1 MKKIIIRLVVFII
14 FIAILAVGG
23 FFAYDYYLNMQNQ
36 EVEDTFYSYVFK
48 NNFKNIL
55 DFKLEEN
62 IINKMT
68 KEDFVSKTKFD
79 FSSTLKSE
87 SNFDFNKF
95 TVEANTKIKND
106 DKFTSLKFN
115 YSNNELFNLDV
126 LSNSN
131 YIAIKNSDIVNNYV
145 GIRRDRIMQNVS
157 KINPNI
163 RNLYKNFEDLKN
175 ENIINQNDAN
185 IFSEDFNSYIDNFKK
200 YINSKQYEYEGTK
213 IIEQDGEKIE
223 TEVYSLT
230 MDKDDFSRLYAVIA
244 EEIVN
249 DPKIKNA
256 IITDN
261 NNIENF
267 DNIESNLDANSVVV
281 EKKNEIYSMRGTE
294 TNSPVSETTDYEDDE
309 ITETAVLKKIE
320 SLANDVNSKIEK
332 LDEYE
337 LLYKS
342 IKYIFA
348 GTTNFGITVDE
359 DDLKND
365 LDKIFELGNKI
376 IDEKVD
382 SNASVK
388 IVTYVSNKET
398 IRTSLILGDN
408 LEVDI
413 DYINKDNKYSAI
425 ITLSEKNGETY
436 NGYKINLIKNKTN
449 AIDNNSIEIG
459 KIENN
464 QIVSKLEFK
473 LNVEGTANS
482 NKYTNNF
489 SFVYS
494 ASSGKISSNI
504 SNSISFETSEF
515 DVINGENTVFVDAL
529 EDGNF
534 YVFINKL
541 NSRIESVYEEKISKL
556 NIIDANISDTI
567 VQRTENENA
576 PTNTENEKAE
586 KEKLINVLVEKISNE
601 MGMAQEEGKEY
612 TIQDLRNLQIEGYN
626 IQTSVSSDIAI
637 IKINNYTFKIDKD
650 FNLSE

>member
-1 MKKIIIRLVVFII
+1 MKKIIISFVIFII
-14 FIAILAVGG
+14 FIVILAVGG
-23 FFAYDYYLNMQNQ
+23 YFAYDYYLNMQNQ

-48 NNFKNIL
+48 NNFKNIF
-55 DFKLEEN
+55 DFNLEEN
-62 IINKMT
+62 IVNKMK
-68 KEDFVSKTKFD
+68 KEDFVSKTKLD
-79 FSSTLKSE
+79 FSSTLKND
-87 SNFDFNKF
+87 SNFDFNKL
-95 TVEANTKIKND
+95 TVEVNTKTKD
-106 DKFTSLKFN
+106 DNKFSSLRFN
-115 YSNNELFNLDV
+115 YSNNELFSLDV
-126 LSNSN
+126 LSNPN
-131 YIAIKNSDIVNNYV
+131 YIAFKNSDIVTNYV
-145 GIRRDRIMQNVS
+145 GIRRDKILQNVS
-157 KINPNI
+157 KINPNV
-163 RNLYKNFEDLKN
+163 RNFYKNFEDLKN
-175 ENIINQNDAN
+175 ENIINQNDEN

-213 IIEQDGEKIE
+213 IIEQDGEKVE

-249 DPKIKNA
+249 DKRIKDA
-256 IITDN
+256 IITEND
-261 NNIENF
+261 NIENF
-267 DNIESNLDANSVVV
+267 DNIESNLDANTIVV

-294 TNSPVSETTDYEDDE
+294 TNSPVEENIYEDDE
-309 ITETAVLKKIE
+309 ITENAVLKKIE
-320 SLANDVNSKIEK
+320 SLSNDINSKIEK
-332 LDEYE
+332 LDDYE
-337 LLYKS
+337 LLYKG

-348 GTTNFGITVDE
+348 GTTNFGIVVDE
-359 DDLKND
+359 EELKSD
-365 LDKIFELGNKI
+365 LDKIFELGNTI
-376 IDEKVD
+376 IDEKID
-382 SNASVK
+382 PNATVK
-388 IVTYVSNKET
+388 IVTYVSNNET
-398 IRTSLILGDN
+398 IKTSLILGDN
-408 LEVDI
+408 IEVDI

-482 NKYTNNF
+482 NKYTNDF
-489 SFVYS
+489 SFAYS
-494 ASSGKISSNI
+494 ASNGKISSNI

-515 DVINGENTVFVDAL
+515 EIINGDNTVFIDAL
-529 EDGNF
+529 EDGKF

-541 NSRIESVYEEKISKL
+541 NSRIENVYEEKLSKL

-567 VQRTENENA
+567 VQRTENEN
-576 PTNTENEKAE
+576 PQNNTENEKAE
-586 KEKLINVLVEKISNE
+586 KEKLINVLVEEISNE
-601 MGMAQEEGKEY
+601 MGIAQEEGKEY
-612 TIQDLRNLQIEGYN
+612 TIQNLRNLQIEGYN